1 MTDESSAGPSPWARQ
16 LHAHLKGHV
25 ETERAMLEKYAEVAE
40 RTDSK
45 AFRYLVKL
53 LIDEEIRH
61 HRLFSELAD
70 SLEAQALMKRE
81 EPDIPYMD
89 FQRADRAAVLEGAK
103 ELLENE
109 ERDIGELKRLQ
120 RELRDVKDTS
130 LWGLLVELMQRDT
143 EKHIAILKFVRR
155 SRLIIQ
161 KEPTLMGVDHPIR
174 GRGPLVGNESGSND
188 PLDLPPP

>member
-1 MTDESSAGPSPWARQ
+1 MSMTDESSAGPSLWERQ
-16 LHAHLKGHV
+16 LYAHLKGHV

-53 LIDEEIRH
+53 LLDDETRH

-70 SLEAQALMKRE
+70 SLETEALMKPE

-103 ELLENE
+103 ELLDNE
-109 ERDIGELKRLQ
+109 ERDIGEIKRLQ
-120 RELRDVKDTS
+120 RELRDVNDTS
-130 LWGLLVELMQRDT
+130 LWGLLMELMQRDT
-143 EKHIAILKFVRR
+143 EKHIAILKFV
-155 SRLIIQ
+155 L
-161 KEPTLMGVDHPIR
+161 EHV
-174 GRGPLVGNESGSND
+174 
-188 PLDLPPP
+188 

>member
-1 MTDESSAGPSPWARQ
+1 MSDESSRGPSPRDRQ
-16 LHAHLKGHV
+16 LYAHLKGHV

-53 LIDEEIRH
+53 LIEEEVRH
-61 HRLFSELAD
+61 HRLFIEMAD
-70 SLEAQALMKRE
+70 SLETQALMKRE

-89 FQRADRAAVLEGAK
+89 FQRADRVAVLEGAK

-109 ERDIGELKRLQ
+109 KRDIGELKRLQ
-120 RELRDVKDTS
+120 RELRDMKDTS

-143 EKHIAILKFVRR
+143 EKHIAILKFVR
-155 SRLIIQ
+155 
-161 KEPTLMGVDHPIR
+161 DHA
-174 GRGPLVGNESGSND
+174 
-188 PLDLPPP
+188 

>member
-1 MTDESSAGPSPWARQ
+1 MSMTDESSAGPSPWERQ
-16 LHAHLKGHV
+16 LYAHLKGHV

-53 LIDEEIRH
+53 LIDDEVRH
-61 HRLFSELAD
+61 HRLFDELAG
-70 SLEAQALMKRE
+70 SLETEALMKRE

-89 FQRADRAAVLEGAK
+89 FQRADRAAIREGAK
-103 ELLENE
+103 DLLDNE

-143 EKHIAILKFVRR
+143 EKHITILKFVR
-155 SRLIIQ
+155 
-161 KEPTLMGVDHPIR
+161 EHA
-174 GRGPLVGNESGSND
+174 
-188 PLDLPPP
+188 